1 MDSLVIA
8 GLCIAGCAVIF
19 GGFEFF
25 VGSGRAKLH
34 DLTRS
39 GYSVDG
45 QWHPTVCPTTRTRR
59 NDLSLAHYL
68 AAAEQ
73 GGHRVRPVPVRPEPA
88 QVMAWED
95 DGGTPA

>member
-8 GLCIAGCAVIF
+8 GLCLAAWACLVALLDRWCR
-19 GGFEFF
+19 
-25 VGSGRAKLH
+25 RAPLH

-39 GYSVDG
+39 GFSVDG
-45 QWHPTVCPTTRTRR
+45 QWHPAVCPTTRTRR

-68 AAAEQ
+68 ATAEQ
-73 GGHRVRPVPVRPEPA
+73 RGHRVRAVPVRPEPA